1 MGSLTYSL
9 FVAKKWSD
17 NWGEKFLYIMGVL
30 IVLFVL
36 FAFIHGA
43 ITDTLPPVSGDGGDG
58 SYDGFP

>member
-9 FVAKKWSD
+9 FVANKWSD

-30 IVLFVL
+30 IVLL
-36 FAFIHGA
+36 FLVAFMYGA